1 VSEKINIEDETLVLR
16 FTVNEVNGILS
27 ALGQLP
33 YTQSATIIGM
43 IHAQAGRQVEQLIEN
58 AKEKKDES

>member
-1 VSEKINIEDETLVLR
+1 MSDIENETLVFQ

-33 YTQSATIIGM
+33 YTQSANLIGL
-43 IHAQAGRQVEQLIEN
+43 IHAQAGRQVEQLLEN
-58 AKEKKDES
+58 AKDKKDES

>member
-1 VSEKINIEDETLVLR
+1 MTSDINIEDETLVFQ

-33 YTQSATIIGM
+33 YIQSATIIGM
-43 IHAQAGRQVEQLIEN
+43 IHNQAGKQIEQLLEN
-58 AKEKKDES
+58 AKAKKDES